1 MTHLDEYKGRVSV
14 KNLLETAINI
24 QLNRAEEANPLTGFP
39 GNRQIEKRM
48 EQCVNQKEPFSIA
61 YLDLD
66 NFKAYNDAYGF
77 TEGNSIQI
85 L

>member
-1 MTHLDEYKGRVSV
+1 MTHLDEYKRRVSV

-48 EQCVNQKEPFSIA
+48 EQCVSQKEPFSIA
-61 YLDLD
+61 YLD
-66 NFKAYNDAYGF
+66 NFKTYNRGKQYSDF
-77 TEGNSIQI
+77 IELENE
-85 L
+85 